1 MSQPGD
7 KKVDSGNDLV
17 NLKVSYEHTSNGKL
31 INNLYENFR
40 DWSSTFTDSGVN
52 KTDGKRLI
60 NLLTI
65 QW

>member
-1 MSQPGD
+1 MSIQA
-7 KKVDSGNDLV
+7 S
-17 NLKVSYEHTSNGKL
+17 GKL